1 MQTKPTLTIFDT
13 AGLSLESPVSP
24 AGTLFTYYPSET
36 PESFHYHD
44 ALELGYCEWGT
55 GLFNVNGEATT
66 FCGKCASV
74 IYPGQVHI
82 AQSLNEEK
90 SLWHFIYIDLEYLF
104 AGSEFA
110 DILFLKRLKSD
121 NWRSYSFPSVMSYDD
136 YPEIYNLCADIMNE
150 AARWDKNSVPAIQGL
165 VYALLKKHERLM
177 TPIDEN
183 DAALLSEKM
192 DLLRELGPTLN
203 YMNSR
208 YTESISIDDILQVA
222 KMSKSNLQRKMIA
235 VTGMAPLKY
244 IHHLRMNY
252 ATVLLLHSRNTVTEI
267 ASAVGYNISSFNRQF
282 LKNFGI
288 TPTEWRKRNQKKDP
302 PNAK

>member
-1 MQTKPTLTIFDT
+1 MPIEPTPTLFDT
-13 AGLSLESPVSP
+13 TGLSVEQPVSP
-24 AGTLFTYYPSET
+24 VGNLFTYYPSDT

-44 ALELGYCEWGT
+44 FLELGYSEWGT
-55 GLFNVNGEATT
+55 GLFNVNGEITP

-74 IYPGQVHI
+74 IYSGQVHI
-82 AQSLNEEK
+82 AQSINSEK

-110 DILFLKRLKSD
+110 DILFLRRLKSGS
-121 NWRSYSFPSVMSYDD
+121 WRNYRFPSVMTYDD
-136 YPEIYNLCADIMNE
+136 HPDIYRLCADIMAE
-150 AARWDKNSVPAIQGL
+150 AAKWDESSVPAIQGL

-183 DAALLSEKM
+183 DAASTTEKT
-192 DLLRELGPTLN
+192 DLMRELGPTLN
-203 YMNSR
+203 YINSR
-208 YTESISIDDILQVA
+208 YTEPITIDDILSVA

-235 VTGMAPLKY
+235 VTGKAPMRY

-252 ATVLLLHSRNTVTEI
+252 ATVLLLNSRNTVTEI

-282 LKNFGI
+282 IKKFGV
-288 TPTEWRKRNQKKDP
+288 TPTEWRKRNQKKDSK
-302 PNAK
+302 NA